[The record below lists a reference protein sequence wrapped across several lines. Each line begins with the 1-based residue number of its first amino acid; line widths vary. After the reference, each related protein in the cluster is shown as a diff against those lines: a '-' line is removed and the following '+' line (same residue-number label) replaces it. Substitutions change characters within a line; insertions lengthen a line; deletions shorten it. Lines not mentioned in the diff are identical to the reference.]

1 MATADMLANLAI
13 GIIGGVIASV
23 LTLLG
28 DRWLDRAKVNRRLRR
43 IAGDYA
49 IVTIA
54 PKRDTGA
61 ERVTIRHVDGRRFS
75 ITAVGGPTGDWTGD
89 FIVRE
94 DFFDVGYGIYRYPG
108 STDWGQ
114 HELLFD
120 RSSDSIFVY
129 GVNRSK
135 PGLMEPFSY
144 TFVRRDGDE
153 PCLAQPPAVA
163 RVSSPGPPLK

>member
-1 MATADMLANLAI
+1 MTTSDVLANVVI
-13 GIIGGVIASV
+13 GIIGGIIASV

-28 DRWLDRAKVNRRLRR
+28 DRRLRRTAVNRRLRR
-43 IAGDYA
+43 IAGDYR

-54 PKRDTGA
+54 PARDTSA
-61 ERVTIRHVDGRRFS
+61 ERVAIRHVDGRRFS
-75 ITAVGGPTGDWTGD
+75 IEAVGGPTGNWTGD

-94 DFFDVGYGIYRYPG
+94 DFFDVAYGIYRYPG

-120 RSSDSIFVY
+120 SSSDAIFVY
-129 GVNRSK
+129 GVNRSR

-144 TFVRRDGDE
+144 TFVRRE
-153 PCLAQPPAVA
+153 ANETVVA
-163 RVSSPGPPLK
+163 

>member
-1 MATADMLANLAI
+1 MTTPDILANLAI
-13 GIIGGVIASV
+13 GIIGGIIASV

-28 DRWLDRAKVNRRLRR
+28 DRWLRRSTINRRLRR
-43 IAGDYA
+43 IAGDYT

-54 PKRDTGA
+54 PRRDTSA
-61 ERVTIRHVDGRRFS
+61 ERVIIRQVDGRRFS
-75 ITAVGGPTGDWTGD
+75 ITAVGGPTGDWAGD
-89 FIVRE
+89 FVVRE

-120 RSSDSIFVY
+120 GSSDSIFVY
-129 GVNRSK
+129 GVNRSR

-144 TFVRRDGDE
+144 TFVRRRVDK
-153 PCLAQPPAVA
+153 PAA
-163 RVSSPGPPLK
+163 

>member
-1 MATADMLANLAI
+1 MTTPDILVNLAI
-13 GIIGGVIASV
+13 GVIGGIIASV

-28 DRWLDRAKVNRRLRR
+28 DRWLHCATINRRLRR
-43 IAGDYA
+43 IAGDYT

-54 PKRDTGA
+54 PTRDTST
-61 ERVTIRHVDGRRFS
+61 ERVIIRQVDGRRFS
-75 ITAVGGPTGDWTGD
+75 IAAVGGPTSDWTGD
-89 FIVRE
+89 FVVRE

-108 STDWGQ
+108 STDWDQ

-120 RSSDSIFVY
+120 GSSDSIFVY

-144 TFVRRDGDE
+144 TFVRRHDNKTV
-153 PCLAQPPAVA
+153 VA
-163 RVSSPGPPLK
+163 